1 MPWNTHLKLY
11 VRKCS
16 LVIDDVIAPS
26 LLVLINFHCEK
37 IVKPNEET
45 VIITAQNRSEVH
57 GHFDHYFIRM
67 TVQTKMTCT
76 SCITTQ
82 SHMHAGVKQ
91 TIHTQTL

>member
-26 LLVLINFHCEK
+26 LLVLINFHYEK
-37 IVKPNEET
+37 IVKPNKET

-57 GHFDHYFIRM
+57 
-67 TVQTKMTCT
+67 
-76 SCITTQ
+76 
-82 SHMHAGVKQ
+82 
-91 TIHTQTL
+91 

>member
-45 VIITAQNRSEVH
+45 VIITPQNRSEVH
-57 GHFDHYFIRM
+57 
-67 TVQTKMTCT
+67 
-76 SCITTQ
+76 
-82 SHMHAGVKQ
+82 
-91 TIHTQTL
+91 